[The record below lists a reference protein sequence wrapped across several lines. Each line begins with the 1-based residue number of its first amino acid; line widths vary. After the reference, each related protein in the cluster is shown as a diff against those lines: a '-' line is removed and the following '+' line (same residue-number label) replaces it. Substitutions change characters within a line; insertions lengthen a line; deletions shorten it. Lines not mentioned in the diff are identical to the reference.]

1 MRTMQRLAVFATC
14 AFATLGQPA
23 CGLDWPVSS
32 RIITG
37 TFGED
42 RGDHFHNGID
52 IGGGSQDVHPVLPGE
67 LVFRFDDAS
76 DYSSLPR
83 GVGSFVVSPFLNR
96 STKTWYQMASFD
108 HFGTEARFSF
118 FASCW
123 QHTDNKLNAVVRN
136 STVLIDLFIIIRL
149 NIAYFNPPLAP
160 PGRGIIF
167 NFLLSPYIDLVPPW
181 IKCKIYT

>member
-1 MRTMQRLAVFATC
+1 
-14 AFATLGQPA
+14 
-23 CGLDWPVSS
+23 
-32 RIITG
+32 
-37 TFGED
+37 
-42 RGDHFHNGID
+42 
-52 IGGGSQDVHPVLPGE
+52 
-67 LVFRFDDAS
+67 
-76 DYSSLPR
+76 
-83 GVGSFVVSPFLNR
+83 
-96 STKTWYQMASFD
+96 MASFD

-167 NFLLSPYIDLVPPW
+167 NFLLSPYIDLVSPW
-181 IKCKIYT
+181 IKCKIYTYWKGCLFTGEIFRVFSFETFKIRLE